1 MMSRIRRPVPR
12 VLTCCRQWYA
22 LWSMEGIF
30 PCQRLMALLSRA
42 DCICLWW
49 WDRAAGCIWTP
60 PHEGPFCPPCWRNPS
75 TRSPLPHIPSTQ
87 RACCCE
93 EHSSPGHGSPGV
105 LCIAKLH
112 HPLSGWWHS
121 TAQLGWESEERQRGL
136 SPPSSLEILGNV
148 SFPCGSKPL
157 SSQSPRSWFRL
168 LASFPAQQEVAFLS
182 WWQLQMS
189 IPVYPQKGRRMPWSC
204 GPCLCSLN
212 FSFGQKK

>member
-1 MMSRIRRPVPR
+1 
-12 VLTCCRQWYA
+12 
-22 LWSMEGIF
+22 
-30 PCQRLMALLSRA
+30 MALFSRA

-121 TAQLGWESEERQRGL
+121 TAQLGWESEDRQRGL
-136 SPPSSLEILGNV
+136 SPPSSLETLGNV

-189 IPVYPQKGRRMPWSC
+189 WWQFQYTHRREGECPDLVDVVFVLWTLASSRRSSQ
-204 GPCLCSLN
+204 LYL
-212 FSFGQKK
+212 FGVF